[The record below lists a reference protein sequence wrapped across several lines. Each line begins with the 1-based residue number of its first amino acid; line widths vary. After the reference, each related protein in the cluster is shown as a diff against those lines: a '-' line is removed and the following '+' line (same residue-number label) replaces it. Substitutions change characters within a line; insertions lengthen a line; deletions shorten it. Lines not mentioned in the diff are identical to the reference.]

1 VRRLTSLSR
10 IPAEYG
16 SDAGVLS
23 LICWKCDGEKGR
35 PGRVEAVVIPYVV
48 VCLLWL
54 MIEVWKRHE
63 ARAVAGGFWK
73 IEIARQ
79 YLPENGHGAK
89 DGCVWW

>member
-1 VRRLTSLSR
+1 LRRLTSLSR
-10 IPAEYG
+10 IPGEYG
-16 SDAGVLS
+16 SEAGVLS
-23 LICWKCDGEKGR
+23 LICWKCDGEKRR

-48 VCLLWL
+48 ASLLWL

-63 ARAVAGGFWK
+63 ARGFWK

-89 DGCVWW
+89 DGCVGW